1 MILARVNRLIF
12 IYLIVFSSFARAEN
26 SGNRWLECYVTE
38 IKDSGEQRITVGY
51 LIRYL
56 ENYQVMVQSDLQRF
70 RPIDCRLS
78 DFEISCGTSNDNNR
92 AILTLNRAS
101 GEVFEYYEPVDK
113 RLRDRVGAAREG
125 SCSVRNGPKF

>member
-1 MILARVNRLIF
+1 
-12 IYLIVFSSFARAEN
+12 VFSSFARAEN

-56 ENYQVMVQSDLQRF
+56 ENSQVMVESDLVSF
-70 RPIDCRLS
+70 HPLDCRLS
-78 DFEISCGTSNDNNR
+78 DFQIACGKSNDDFY
-92 AILTLNRAS
+92 AYVTLNRAS